1 MNQELNISE
10 NQIVEKP
17 PSCYSE
23 NKSGLLFLFAAVLGL
38 LWVGLN
44 VGGYI

>member
-1 MNQELNISE
+1 MDIVIDLSE

-23 NKSGLLFLFAAVLGL
+23 NKCALLFLFSATLGL
-38 LWVGLN
+38 LWVSLN
-44 VGGYI
+44 ISGYI